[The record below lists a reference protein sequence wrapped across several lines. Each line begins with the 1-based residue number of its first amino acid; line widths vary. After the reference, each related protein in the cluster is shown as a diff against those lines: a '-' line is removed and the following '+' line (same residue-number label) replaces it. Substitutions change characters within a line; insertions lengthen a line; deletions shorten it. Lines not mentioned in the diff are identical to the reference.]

1 VRLAAAGLIAAPA
14 MAAGQT
20 APEAP
25 AAPAPPAGMF
35 DAAQTPPCGT
45 RGVAPGAPAR
55 PRAGPRGYLGLL
67 LSEWSE
73 VRWTG
78 DGRVVRYCA
87 YPLVV
92 SVEPASPAER
102 AGLGA
107 GDTLVAYGA
116 RDLVRDG
123 PILLDRLLVPGD
135 TLRVRLRRDG
145 RTLTRGVVVGA
156 GPTTADVWAFGQGA
170 NRTVVARPWPAP
182 DAERVAYQ
190 WSTRVATRPA
200 TRLVIGPDSSD
211 ASAGRPGAS
220 RASAVAPGHTVVGSS
235 AGGRRPAPL
244 TDRLR
249 VEAFGPE
256 GFAREVLERARAGDA
271 PLITY
276 LRALPPLPAPALTAY
291 GPAALAG
298 AQLVA
303 LDDDLRDAVAG
314 APARGVFVL
323 QVLPG
328 TPAAEA
334 GLRAGDVIVA
344 AAGRPVHTPGA
355 LQHALASRAVAGRTR
370 ADGRTVP
377 LRVTRGGA
385 AREVV
390 LRW

>member
-20 APEAP
+20 VPEAP

-156 GPTTADVWAFGQGA
+156 GPTTADVWAFG
-170 NRTVVARPWPAP
+170 
-182 DAERVAYQ
+182 
-190 WSTRVATRPA
+190 
-200 TRLVIGPDSSD
+200 
-211 ASAGRPGAS
+211 
-220 RASAVAPGHTVVGSS
+220 
-235 AGGRRPAPL
+235 
-244 TDRLR
+244 
-249 VEAFGPE
+249 PE